1 MLNYGDLSRR
11 CSSSGSWRGGDER
24 PVRREVVSTLAWDD
38 YLFDCEMLEDRNIRF
53 ARYKKTEK
61 PKAAAVQAENETEAV
76 PHNQPAALSE
86 DAEPRKRR

>member
-1 MLNYGDLSRR
+1 M
-11 CSSSGSWRGGDER
+11 
-24 PVRREVVSTLAWDD
+24 RREVVSTLAWDD

-61 PKAAAVQAENETEAV
+61 PKAAAVQAENETEAA
-76 PHNQPAALSE
+76 PHNQQAALSE